1 MSAATK
7 TGALSLPLPL
17 WSAAWAPVTTRG
29 VAAVAH
35 AIANAAPMVI
45 RFMRW
50 LLRVRGSAEQ
60 SAAEGDRRWGT

>member
-1 MSAATK
+1 
-7 TGALSLPLPL
+7 
-17 WSAAWAPVTTRG
+17 
-29 VAAVAH
+29 
-35 AIANAAPMVI
+35 MVI